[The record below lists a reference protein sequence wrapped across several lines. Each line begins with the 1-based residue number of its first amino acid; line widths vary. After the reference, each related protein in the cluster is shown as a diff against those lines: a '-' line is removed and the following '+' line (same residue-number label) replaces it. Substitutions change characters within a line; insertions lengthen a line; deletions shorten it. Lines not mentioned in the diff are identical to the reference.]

1 MKVAYPLALATVA
14 FLSSGIHA
22 EAAVI
27 YDNQATFISTLQPG
41 YYLETFQSTSP
52 PNYSSNGFSY
62 TLSSNGALYHSGS
75 RISADPGSFLTITFT
90 SGNVMA
96 VGGDFFSTQVDF
108 LPGPAVVSLSDGT
121 QAFYSPDFSSSSFL
135 GFVSEGPFITSLTVE
150 ALNAFD
156 YVNLDNV
163 IVGTAVPEP
172 SAALL
177 LLLGLGSW
185 GVVARRRRE
194 CCG

>member
-62 TLSSNGALYHSGS
+62 TLSSNGALYHSS
-75 RISADPGSFLTITFT
+75 SISANPGSFLTITFT

-96 VGGDFFSTQVDF
+96 VGGDFFSKQVDF

-121 QAFYSPDFSSSSFL
+121 QAFYSPDFSSSRFL
-135 GFVSEGPFITSLTVE
+135 GFVSEDSFITSLTVE
-150 ALNAFD
+150 ALGAFD
-156 YVNLDNV
+156 SANLDNV
-163 IVGTAVPEP
+163 IVGTTVPEP

-177 LLLGLGSW
+177 LGLGAW